1 MMTPEEVDGAMLG
14 LAGLVGGSFVR
25 LYVYMC
31 NIVLV
36 HVCDIFV
43 YSYVYNDVTGSAE
56 RHYDKALAYLFRSSS
71 VRLHTYACV

>member
-1 MMTPEEVDGAMLG
+1 MMTPEELNGAMMG
-14 LAGLVGGSFVR
+14 LADLVGGSVVR

-36 HVCDIFV
+36 YVCDIFM
-43 YSYVYNDVTGSAE
+43 YSYIYNDVAGSAGW
-56 RHYDKALAYLFRSSS
+56 HYEKALVYLFRSSS